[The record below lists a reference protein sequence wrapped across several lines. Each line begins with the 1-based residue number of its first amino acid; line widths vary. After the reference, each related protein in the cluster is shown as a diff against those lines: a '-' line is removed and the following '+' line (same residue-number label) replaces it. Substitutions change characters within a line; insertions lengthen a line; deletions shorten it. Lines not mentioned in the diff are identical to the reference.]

1 MIDLE
6 SPLDPGQLSP
16 EARRAVT
23 GNARLMAAR
32 GLAPLSNPRDL
43 VSVLYQLTCDS
54 DPRVHQAARKT
65 AAELP
70 EPVAVGALRRA
81 DIDPRVLNLFARL
94 GRRDGEIA
102 KTIILNQATAGE
114 TIAEMA
120 RRASEIEIELIAS
133 NEQRLLRHPAIIA
146 AMYGN
151 ENGRLSTVNRVLELA
166 IHNGV
171 DVDGIPGWEDLKTAL
186 LESGRAESESDLPP
200 VEPDGDETVADMI
213 GRLENDRSPT
223 TFKHIKELAARKP
236 QLAHRFKPANQL
248 RLAMQGEK
256 QTVLELLRSTKK
268 MIARAAI
275 RSPAIKENDAA
286 KIAGNHAIGEAVI
299 EEIARR
305 RDWTKMPMVKLALVK
320 NPKCPLPAAMRFL
333 PFLNEKQIREIAR
346 SKGVPSALSAQARKL
361 LMQRGGGRRR

>member
-6 SPLDPGQLSP
+6 SPLDPEKLSA
-16 EARRAVT
+16 EARRALS
-23 GNARLMAAR
+23 GGARMMAAR
-32 GLAPLSNPRDL
+32 GLAPLSDPRDL
-43 VSVLYQLTCDS
+43 VSVLYQLSRDG
-54 DPRVHQAARKT
+54 DPKIHQAARKT
-65 AAELP
+65 ASELP
-70 EPVAVGALRRA
+70 ESVAVGALRRP
-81 DIDPRVLNLFARL
+81 DIDPRVLNLFAQL
-94 GRRDGEIA
+94 VGRDTTLA
-102 KTIILNQATAGE
+102 KTIILNQATADE
-114 TIAEMA
+114 TVAEMA
-120 RRASEIEIELIAS
+120 RRASEIEVELIAS

-151 ENGRLSTVNRVLELA
+151 ENGRLSTINRALELA

-171 DVDGIPGWEDLKTAL
+171 EVDGIAGWEELKSAIL
-186 LESGRAESESDLPP
+186 DSGRADEPDELP
-200 VEPDGDETVADMI
+200 VEIDPDETVADMI
-213 GRLENDRSPT
+213 ERMESDKSPT
-223 TFKHIKELAARKP
+223 TFKQIKELAARKP
-236 QLAHRFKPANQL
+236 QLAHRFKPAHQL

-305 RDWTKMPMVKLALVK
+305 RDWTKQPQVKLALVK

-333 PFLNEKQIREIAR
+333 PFLHEKQIREIAR
-346 SKGVPSALSAQARKL
+346 SKGIPSALNAQARKL
-361 LMQRGGGRRR
+361 LMQRGGKGRKR